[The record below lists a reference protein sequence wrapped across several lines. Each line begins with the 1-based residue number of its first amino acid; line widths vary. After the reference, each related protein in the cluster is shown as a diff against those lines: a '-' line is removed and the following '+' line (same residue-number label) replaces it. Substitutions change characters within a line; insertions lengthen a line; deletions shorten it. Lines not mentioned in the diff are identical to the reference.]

1 MNIQK
6 GIQKLLRR
14 FLGISDL
21 EQRLEHIQT
30 ALGRIEA
37 RQTAS
42 AETLSASEFKAFS
55 QMGEDG
61 IIQFLIRHVPIKHKT
76 FVEFGVQDYR
86 ESNTRFLLK
95 QNQWKELVIDSNSDS
110 IEFIRRDE
118 LSWQHNLTA
127 VCAFITAEN
136 INDLLQEHGYTGE
149 IGLLSIDIDGND
161 YWVWN
166 AISVV
171 SPAIVVIEYN
181 FRFGVEKAVTIPYQP
196 NFTRLSAHPSGI
208 YFGAS
213 LKALC
218 RLAEK
223 KGYAFVGCTSAG
235 TNAFFVRRDLKPDT
249 VREMSAEE
257 GFVEGNYRLSR
268 DNSGAPISL
277 SKDEEQ
283 RILQSLPLVEIP

>member
-61 IIQFLIRHVPIKHKT
+61 IIQFLIRHVPIKHK
-76 FVEFGVQDYR
+76 
-86 ESNTRFLLK
+86 K
-95 QNQWKELVIDSNSDS
+95 
-110 IEFIRRDE
+110 
-118 LSWQHNLTA
+118 
-127 VCAFITAEN
+127 
-136 INDLLQEHGYTGE
+136 EHGYTGE

>member
-95 QNQWKELVIDSNSDS
+95 QNQWKGLVIDSNSDS

-136 INDLLQEHGYTGE
+136 INDF
-149 IGLLSIDIDGND
+149 
-161 YWVWN
+161 
-166 AISVV
+166 
-171 SPAIVVIEYN
+171 
-181 FRFGVEKAVTIPYQP
+181 FRA
-196 NFTRLSAHPSGI
+196 TRPQA
-208 YFGAS
+208 
-213 LKALC
+213 
-218 RLAEK
+218 
-223 KGYAFVGCTSAG
+223 
-235 TNAFFVRRDLKPDT
+235 
-249 VREMSAEE
+249 
-257 GFVEGNYRLSR
+257 
-268 DNSGAPISL
+268 
-277 SKDEEQ
+277 
-283 RILQSLPLVEIP
+283 

>member
-1 MNIQK
+1 LQCICCYVGDNRVDIALIPK
-6 GIQKLLRR
+6 FGINGAAVASSVAYILFTALTLMSFAIITKFDLKKTWALVIELQ
-14 FLGISDL
+14 GDISDL

-95 QNQWKELVIDSNSDS
+95 QNQWKGLVIDSNSDS

-136 INDLLQEHGYTGE
+136 INDF
-149 IGLLSIDIDGND
+149 
-161 YWVWN
+161 
-166 AISVV
+166 
-171 SPAIVVIEYN
+171 
-181 FRFGVEKAVTIPYQP
+181 FRA
-196 NFTRLSAHPSGI
+196 TRPQA
-208 YFGAS
+208 
-213 LKALC
+213 
-218 RLAEK
+218 
-223 KGYAFVGCTSAG
+223 
-235 TNAFFVRRDLKPDT
+235 
-249 VREMSAEE
+249 
-257 GFVEGNYRLSR
+257 
-268 DNSGAPISL
+268 
-277 SKDEEQ
+277 
-283 RILQSLPLVEIP
+283 